1 PWTVDGRVV
10 YSLSQALGFSVEPPW
25 EKLPGTVRRAI
36 LEGLDGRKIVVSVP
50 PDAKVKREDQAGKE
64 VGFGGIARRI
74 ERHYR
79 RYRQRG
85 EASSGMEAWLD
96 KVMVEHTCPD
106 CNGARVRATRLLFT
120 IESKSIY
127 DVGQLH
133 FDKLHA
139 FL

>member
-1 PWTVDGRVV
+1 MSEPTTDVIQGTLDMLILKTL
-10 YSLSQALGFSVEPPW
+10 SLAPMHGY
-25 EKLPGTVRRAI
+25 
-36 LEGLDGRKIVVSVP
+36 
-50 PDAKVKREDQAGKE
+50 
-64 VGFGGIARRI
+64 GIARRI

-120 IESKSIY
+120 IAGKTIY
-127 DVGQLH
+127 DVGRMNFERDSELLE
-133 FDKLHA
+133 DRSPLRRTRCKN
-139 FL
+139 

>member
-1 PWTVDGRVV
+1 M
-10 YSLSQALGFSVEPPW
+10 
-25 EKLPGTVRRAI
+25 
-36 LEGLDGRKIVVSVP
+36 P
-50 PDAKVKREDQAGKE
+50 PDAKVKRDEAEGKE

-106 CNGARVRATRLLFT
+106 CKGARLRATRLLFT
-120 IESKSIY
+120 IAGKTIH
-127 DVGQLH
+127 DVGHLH
-133 FDKLHA
+133 FDELHA
-139 FL
+139 FLGSLKPSGRGADAGRQVLGEIRGRLERCCSASASTT